1 MPSSSA
7 SPAATVSARKPD
19 AFAPAF
25 APALSVLLA
34 LTLGVS
40 LMAGCASAAKSEKAA
55 KSGGTDLELEAE
67 DPPENTAT
75 LAPALEVSGT
85 PWAALSVAAI
95 RAEGKSEALEWEIF
109 RAPGKQPTRYRY
121 VQHEG
126 RDAVLALADAS
137 GSILRHRY
145 RLEPSSLGRVSF
157 SWNVPDAASGANAAI
172 PQLEDVPVR
181 VMLAFEGDR
190 ARFSMKNALL
200 SELSQLL
207 TGEPLPYATLIY
219 SWSRVSPPGEVI
231 ANDQT
236 DRIRKLVVESGDGSY
251 NQWRNYERDV
261 RADFQ
266 KAFGEAPGALV
277 SFAVFTEGER
287 SHGPLKAWY
296 GPVVLKPMP

>member
-7 SPAATVSARKPD
+7 SPVATVSARKPHV
-19 AFAPAF
+19 FV
-25 APALSVLLA
+25 PALCVVLA
-34 LTLGVS
+34 LTLGV
-40 LMAGCASAAKSEKAA
+40 LLTAGCASAAKSEKA
-55 KSGGTDLELEAE
+55 DLELEAE

-75 LAPALEVSGT
+75 LAPAPDVSGT

-109 RAPGKQPTRYRY
+109 RVPGKQPTRYRH

-126 RDAVLALADAS
+126 RDAVLALADTS
-137 GSILRHRY
+137 GSILRHRF

-157 SWNVPDAASGANAAI
+157 SWNVPDAASGANAAM
-172 PQLEDVPVR
+172 PKLEDVPVR
-181 VMLAFEGDR
+181 VVLAFEGDR
-190 ARFSMKNALL
+190 ARFSTKNALL

-251 NQWRNYERDV
+251 NQWRSYERDV

-277 SFAVFTEGER
+277 SFAVFTEGEQ

-296 GPVVLKPMP
+296 GPVVLKPTP